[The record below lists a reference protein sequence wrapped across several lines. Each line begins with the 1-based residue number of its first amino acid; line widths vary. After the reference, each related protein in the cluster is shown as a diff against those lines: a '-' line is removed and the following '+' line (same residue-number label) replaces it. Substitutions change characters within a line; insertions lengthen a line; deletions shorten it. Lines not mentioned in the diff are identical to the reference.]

1 MIGYLRGTILEKRN
15 NQVWVDVSGVGYRV
29 LVTERL
35 YPGLIKGE
43 EAELFIHT
51 HVKENAL
58 ELYGFASLAEL
69 KIFEILI
76 SVSGVGPKIG
86 MTIVGTR
93 TVEKI
98 EKAVSTADVA
108 FFQGVSGIGK
118 KGAQK
123 ILVELK
129 GKMPSVRDLD
139 LNELEDD
146 EVSEAL
152 EQFGF
157 SKAEIRLVLETIDRD
172 MKVEDQVR
180 EGLKKLGKNR

>member
-35 YPGLIKGE
+35 YQGLIKGE
-43 EAELFIHT
+43 EVELFVHT

-58 ELYGFASLAEL
+58 DLFGFDSLAEL
-69 KIFEILI
+69 KIFEVLI

-86 MTIVGTR
+86 MAVVGTR
-93 TVEKI
+93 TVDKI
-98 EKAVSTADVA
+98 EQAVSKADVA

-129 GKMPSVRDLD
+129 GKMPSVKDLD
-139 LNELEDD
+139 LTELEND

-172 MKVEDQVR
+172 MKVEEQIR
-180 EGLKKLGKNR
+180 EGLKKLGKSR